1 MDEIVSKKAD
11 LIDSVFPK
19 MNRFMTG
26 YNLAKVYGNTE
37 NRFNLNYLLC
47 GSEGTLAVVSEAKL
61 RLTPLPKYKHLLV
74 VKYESF
80 DDALMDAEILVESDP
95 TAIETID
102 EKILSL
108 ARTDEIYSKI
118 KSFIAD
124 ENSNSG
130 TKNRPTR
137 TINLIEFSGN
147 NENKLKK
154 RIASILSLIHI

>member
-1 MDEIVSKKAD
+1 MDEIVSRKAD
-11 LIDSVFPK
+11 LIDRIFPK

-47 GSEGTLAVVSEAKL
+47 GSEGTLAVVCEAKL
-61 RLTPLPKYKHLLV
+61 RLTQLPKYKHLLV

-80 DDALMDAEILVESDP
+80 DDALRDAEILVASDP

-108 ARTDEIYSKI
+108 ARTDEIYNKI

-124 ENSNSG
+124 ETVNSG
-130 TKNRPTR
+130 TKTRPTR
-137 TINLIEFSGN
+137 TINLIEFSSN
-147 NENKLKK
+147 NEKKLAK
-154 RIASILSLIHI
+154 RIASLCKII

>member
-1 MDEIVSKKAD
+1 MDEIVSRKAD
-11 LIDSVFPK
+11 LIDKIFPK
-19 MNRFMTG
+19 LNRFMTG

-47 GSEGTLAVVSEAKL
+47 GSEGTLAVVCEAKL
-61 RLTPLPKYKHLLV
+61 RLTQLPKYKHLLV

-80 DDALMDAEILVESDP
+80 DDALRDAEILVESDP

-108 ARTDEIYSKI
+108 ARTDEIYNKI

-124 ENSNSG
+124 ETDNSG
-130 TKNRPTR
+130 RKIRPTR
-137 TINLIEFSGN
+137 TINLIAVSYTHLTLPTNREV
-147 NENKLKK
+147 
-154 RIASILSLIHI
+154 